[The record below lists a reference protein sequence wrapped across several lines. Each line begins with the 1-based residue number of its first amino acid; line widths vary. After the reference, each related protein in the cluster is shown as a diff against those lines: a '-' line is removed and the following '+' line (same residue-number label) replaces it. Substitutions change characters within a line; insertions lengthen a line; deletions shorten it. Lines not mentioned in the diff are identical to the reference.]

1 MLHEQLQATIGRD
14 SGKGPNRTL
23 RRKGFTPAILYGPK
37 TPPVRLALDTKT
49 FTKLLFKIHQ
59 KNAVITL
66 NINDSVETSSRHV
79 MVKELQTDPIQD
91 TLLHADFYEI
101 SLDDEVT
108 LPVPLRYVGKAIGVD
123 HGGDLLVA
131 IHVVK
136 IKGRPLDIPD
146 AIEID
151 VSGLDMN
158 ESLLLKDVKIPEQV
172 KLKTADTLTCVSVVS
187 PRAEV

>member
-1 MLHEQLQATIGRD
+1 MLHEQLQATIGSD
-14 SGKGPNRTL
+14 CGKGPNRSL
-23 RRKGFTPAILYGPK
+23 RKKGFTPAILYGPK
-37 TPPVRLALDTKT
+37 TSPVRLALETKM

-66 NINDSVETSSRHV
+66 NMNDGAETISRHV

-101 SLDDEVT
+101 SLDNRVT
-108 LPVPLRYVGKAIGVD
+108 LPVPLRYVGKAKGVD

-131 IHVVK
+131 LHEVM

-158 ESLLLKDVKIPEQV
+158 DSLLLKDVKIPEQV
-172 KLKTADTLTCVSVVS
+172 ELKSADTLTCVSVVS
-187 PRAEV
+187 PRAEI